1 MSIPK
6 PRSMPTGFRNI
17 LRPNDSTSL
26 WNCTLSPGWTQEE
39 SDILR
44 DALMYY
50 GIGNWK
56 DIIEHGC
63 LPDKTNAQ
71 MNLQLQRMLG
81 QQSTAEFQNLHI
93 DPYVIGK
100 INSQKQGPNIKRKNG
115 FIINT
120 GGKLSRE
127 DIKRKI
133 QENKENYELPEEV
146 WSKIVLPNR
155 EVVIKNKVQEAIN
168 ERRQKLNNLED
179 ELDSVLKAIVNRRR
193 VLRGMTPLKET
204 DMPSLV
210 NKTNQNEENKENKSN
225 IINGVKDEKDGND
238 EKTTNSIS
246 TEEKIDSTEISS
258 VSVVSHISNI
268 DTELSE
274 NNSSGSSVVNKE
286 EKKKKRVVRRRRSKR
301 RVDSDDEDFMPSY
314 SRRNS
319 KRTRKH

>member
-44 DALMYY
+44 DALIYY

-93 DPYVIGK
+93 DPYEIGK
-100 INSQKQGPNIKRKNG
+100 INSQKQGPNIRRKNG

-120 GGKLSRE
+120 G
-127 DIKRKI
+127 
-133 QENKENYELPEEV
+133 
-146 WSKIVLPNR
+146 
-155 EVVIKNKVQEAIN
+155 
-168 ERRQKLNNLED
+168 
-179 ELDSVLKAIVNRRR
+179 
-193 VLRGMTPLKET
+193 
-204 DMPSLV
+204 
-210 NKTNQNEENKENKSN
+210 
-225 IINGVKDEKDGND
+225 
-238 EKTTNSIS
+238 
-246 TEEKIDSTEISS
+246 
-258 VSVVSHISNI
+258 
-268 DTELSE
+268 
-274 NNSSGSSVVNKE
+274 
-286 EKKKKRVVRRRRSKR
+286 
-301 RVDSDDEDFMPSY
+301 
-314 SRRNS
+314 
-319 KRTRKH
+319 

>member
-44 DALMYY
+44 DALIFY

-93 DPYVIGK
+93 DPYEIGK

-127 DIKRKI
+127 DIRRKI
-133 QENKENYELPEEV
+133 QENKENY
-146 WSKIVLPNR
+146 
-155 EVVIKNKVQEAIN
+155 
-168 ERRQKLNNLED
+168 
-179 ELDSVLKAIVNRRR
+179 
-193 VLRGMTPLKET
+193 
-204 DMPSLV
+204 
-210 NKTNQNEENKENKSN
+210 
-225 IINGVKDEKDGND
+225 
-238 EKTTNSIS
+238 
-246 TEEKIDSTEISS
+246 
-258 VSVVSHISNI
+258 
-268 DTELSE
+268 
-274 NNSSGSSVVNKE
+274 
-286 EKKKKRVVRRRRSKR
+286 
-301 RVDSDDEDFMPSY
+301 
-314 SRRNS
+314 
-319 KRTRKH
+319 